1 MIRRPPRSTRTDPLF
16 PYTTLFRSAY
26 CVGVANGTDAIEL
39 TLRAAGIGPG
49 DAVVLPANTF
59 IASVEGITATGATP
73 VFVDCDATLLMD
85 TDAAIAALSQ
95 GARAVLPV
103 HLYGQATD
111 TAALSAAASEAD
123 AVVVEDAA
131 QSQGVRIEIGRAHV

>member
-1 MIRRPPRSTRTDPLF
+1 
-16 PYTTLFRSAY
+16 
-26 CVGVANGTDAIEL
+26 
-39 TLRAAGIGPG
+39 
-49 DAVVLPANTF
+49 
-59 IASVEGITATGATP
+59 
-73 VFVDCDATLLMD
+73 MD

-131 QSQGVRIEIGRAHV
+131 QSQGVRIGSRSIGAHALAATTTFYPGKNLGAYGDGGAWVTSPEARRVGKECASPCLSRWS

>member
-1 MIRRPPRSTRTDPLF
+1 
-16 PYTTLFRSAY
+16 
-26 CVGVANGTDAIEL
+26 
-39 TLRAAGIGPG
+39 
-49 DAVVLPANTF
+49 
-59 IASVEGITATGATP
+59 
-73 VFVDCDATLLMD
+73 MD

-131 QSQGVRIEIGRAHV
+131 QSQGVRIGSRSIGAHALAATTSFYPGKRSEEHTSELQSLMRISYAVFCLKKKKEKK